1 LDNLMRPN
9 NVASVFATAAA
20 LGCAGG
26 VWTAGTTPQPL
37 RATLGASPSGGD
49 GGGSGL
55 PHVHASTTA
64 EAVAALREA
73 GVAVWA
79 CDTVILESTRS
90 LKRKTFSVR
99 LQSMVSKSSCRR
111 FFWPLCAFVAL
122 GRGRCGP

>member
-1 LDNLMRPN
+1 MRPN

-26 VWTAGTTPQPL
+26 VWTAGTTPRPL
-37 RATLGASPSGGD
+37 RVTLGGSPSGGD
-49 GGGSGL
+49 GGGSGGL

-79 CDTVILESTRS
+79 CDTVTLESTHR
-90 LKRKTFSVR
+90 LERKTFRVG
-99 LQSMVSKSSCRR
+99 LQSIVSKS
-111 FFWPLCAFVAL
+111 
-122 GRGRCGP
+122 